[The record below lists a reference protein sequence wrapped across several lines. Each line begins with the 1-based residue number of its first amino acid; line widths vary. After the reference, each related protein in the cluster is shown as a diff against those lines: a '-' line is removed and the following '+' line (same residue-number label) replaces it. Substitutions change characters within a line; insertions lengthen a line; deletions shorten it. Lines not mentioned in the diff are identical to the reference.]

1 MMSSYLSGH
10 IVPLTP
16 STRPTNV
23 EHLVK
28 QRDEQVELMSRK
40 EGKLVLKTSYF
51 LIVNCTKIS
60 HLEVF
65 ITISFFFIIYCNFM
79 SKLLF
84 SRSPKKWIMW
94 WQFPTENHIVPSP
107 KLMALKFP
115 NFRTSTFITQMKKVK
130 IIQVKRNSNSIYV
143 FAQR

>member
-1 MMSSYLSGH
+1 MSSYLSGH

-40 EGKLVLKTSYF
+40 EDILFFNCQLYKNKSSWSFYYYF
-51 LIVNCTKIS
+51 V
-60 HLEVF
+60 
-65 ITISFFFIIYCNFM
+65 FFFIIYCNFM